1 MSSLVSTDEVRALVD
16 TGLTDAELQAVIDRV
31 ESEITD
37 EIGAPYG
44 DGVTITETLKG
55 GGRNLYLK
63 RPVSSVSSVT
73 EYASLSD
80 TTGNALTENEQFF
93 VWGNQ
98 GRLER
103 ISAIYGDILWSRVV
117 KVVYAP
123 ADQREKRKGVIIDL
137 VRIVISRSAYFQ
149 ESVGGEYAYMAP
161 SNWWESE
168 KRRVMKRIRFTNV

>member
-1 MSSLVSTDEVRALVD
+1 MTSLVSTDEVRALVD
-16 TGLTDAELQAVIDRV
+16 TGLTDEELQAVIDRV
-31 ESEITD
+31 EDEITE
-37 EIGAPYG
+37 EIGEPYG
-44 DGVTITETLKG
+44 EGVTITETLEG

-80 TTGNALTENEQFF
+80 TTGNALTENEQFY
-93 VWGNQ
+93 VWGKQ

-103 ISAIYGDILWSRVV
+103 ISAVYGDILWGRVV
-117 KVVYAP
+117 QVVYVP
-123 ADQREKRKGVIIDL
+123 VDQRKKRKDVVIDL
-137 VRIVISRSAYFQ
+137 VRIVVSRSAYMQ
-149 ESVGGEYAYMAP
+149 ESVGGEYSYMAP